1 MAGVVA
7 APDSLPWLAGSR
19 RVALFRQRGEGSD
32 VLADAHGDATGPRS
46 KLHPFADAEGGGA
59 ELVQACGLAGCM
71 AEVGGRG
78 IVAGAICAWDDQRR
92 PHGG

>member
-19 RVALFRQRGEGSD
+19 RVALFRQRGEGGD
-32 VLADAHGDATGPRS
+32 VLADAHGDATGSGR
-46 KLHPFADAEGGGA
+46 KLHPFADAEGGGT
-59 ELVQACGLAGCM
+59 EFVQARGFAGCV

-78 IVAGAICAWDDQRR
+78 IVAGAVCAWDD
-92 PHGG
+92 